1 MEYRIERDSLGE
13 VQVPAGA
20 YWGSQAERSRN
31 LFQISGLTEHPR
43 MIDAYILLKK
53 ACTEANTE
61 LGLLDKEIGGA
72 IILAANEILA
82 GSPYCYP
89 GVQSQKSKVESR
101 KLKVES
107 PESIVA
113 SPKSK
118 TESLKSELRT
128 PTSKLQTLR
137 DQFPV
142 DVFHMG
148 AGTSFNMNCN
158 EVLANRAE
166 EILGGK
172 LGEYRRV
179 NPNDHPNY
187 GQSTNDT
194 FPSGMRI
201 MARLMLVDLLKAVDE
216 LIEAFAA
223 KGEEFDHILKSGR
236 THLQDAV
243 PIRLGQEFAAYAA
256 ALAKA
261 KTRLQAAAHE
271 LEELGIGGSA
281 AGTGLNT
288 HPKYRFIVIEKLNK
302 ATGLQFRT
310 SPDMREAMQSNF
322 AMATLAAGLRIFCL
336 ELTRISN
343 DLRLLCSGPLT
354 GIAEIILPAVQPGSS
369 IMPGKVNPSMA
380 ENLNIVLYQVL
391 GQCHTIDMCVQ
402 AGQLELNVMMPGM
415 AFAAQFSL
423 KILTN
428 TLRTFTENCVR
439 GIKADEERCRH
450 YAETSPSL
458 ATALNPIIGYQKS
471 AEVVKRALK
480 EKRSIPDVVREMGLV
495 DEETLRKA
503 LDPALLTEPGIPG
516 K

>member
-1 MEYRIERDSLGE
+1 MDYRIEKDSLGE
-13 VQVPAGA
+13 VQVPANA

-31 LFQISGLTEHPR
+31 LFKISGLTEHPK

-53 ACTEANTE
+53 ACTVANTD
-61 LGLLDKEIGGA
+61 LGLLDAEIGNA
-72 IILAANEILA
+72 IAQAADEILK
-82 GSPYCYP
+82 GQY
-89 GVQSQKSKVESR
+89 
-101 KLKVES
+101 
-107 PESIVA
+107 
-113 SPKSK
+113 
-118 TESLKSELRT
+118 
-128 PTSKLQTLR
+128 R

-166 EILGGK
+166 QILGGG
-172 LGEYRRV
+172 LGEYKRV

-194 FPSGMRI
+194 FPSAMRI
-201 MARLMLVDLLKAVDE
+201 MARLMMEDLFPAVDG

-223 KGEEFDHILKSGR
+223 KGVEFDRILKSAR

-243 PIRLGQEFAAYAA
+243 PIRLGQEFTAYAV
-256 ALAKA
+256 ALRKS
-261 KTRLQAAAHE
+261 RVWLEQAARE

-288 HPKYRFIVIEKLNK
+288 HPDYRRRVVEKLRDY
-302 ATGLQFRT
+302 TGIEFRN
-310 SPDMREAMQSNF
+310 SPDMREAMQSNL
-322 AMATLAAGLRIFCL
+322 AMAALAAGLRIFCQ

-354 GIAEIILPAVQPGSS
+354 GIAEIVLPAVQPGSS

-380 ENLNIVLYQVL
+380 ENLNIVLFQVL
-391 GQCHTIDMCVQ
+391 GQCNTIDNCVM

-415 AFAAQFSL
+415 AFAAQFAL
-423 KILTN
+423 QILTN
-428 TLRTFTENCVR
+428 TLETFTENCVK
-439 GIKADEERCRH
+439 GIKADAERCAH

-458 ATALNPIIGYQKS
+458 ATALNVFIGYKQA
-471 AEVVKRALK
+471 AEVVKIALAERK
-480 EKRSIPDVVREMGLV
+480 SIPNVVREKGLL
-495 DEETLRKA
+495 DEETLIKA

-516 K
+516 Q

>member
-1 MEYRIERDSLGE
+1 MDFRIEKDSLGD
-13 VQVPAGA
+13 VNVPADA

-43 MIDAYILLKK
+43 MIDAYIMLKK
-53 ACTEANTE
+53 ACTQANTE
-61 LGLLDKEIGGA
+61 LGLLDKEIGNA
-72 IILAANEILA
+72 IVQAADEIL
-82 GSPYCYP
+82 G
-89 GVQSQKSKVESR
+89 GK
-101 KLKVES
+101 
-107 PESIVA
+107 
-113 SPKSK
+113 
-118 TESLKSELRT
+118 
-128 PTSKLQTLR
+128 LR

-166 EILGGK
+166 EILGGVK
-172 LGEYRRV
+172 GGYKRV

-194 FPSGMRI
+194 FPSAMRI
-201 MARLMLVDLLKAVDE
+201 MSRLMLEDLFPAVDR
-216 LIEAFAA
+216 LIAAFDA
-223 KGEEFDHILKSGR
+223 KGKEFDHILKSAR

-243 PIRLGQEFAAYAA
+243 PIRLGQEFTAYAV
-256 ALAKA
+256 ALKKA
-261 KTRLQAAAHE
+261 SRWLEQAAFE

-288 HPKYRFIVIEKLNK
+288 HPDYRAMVVANLNS
-302 ATGLQFRT
+302 ATGLKFRNA
-310 SPDMREAMQSNF
+310 PDLREAMQSNL
-322 AMATLAAGLRIFCL
+322 AMASLAAGLRIFCQ

-354 GIAEIILPAVQPGSS
+354 GIAEIVLPPVQPGSS

-380 ENLNIVLYQVL
+380 ENLNIVLFQVL
-391 GQCHTIDMCVQ
+391 GQCQSIDNCVM

-415 AFAAQFSL
+415 AFSAQFAIQ
-423 KILTN
+423 ILTR
-428 TLRTFTENCVR
+428 TLDTFIENCVK
-439 GIKADEERCRH
+439 GIVANEEICRR

-458 ATALNPIIGYQKS
+458 ATALNPLLGYQVGS
-471 AEVVKRALK
+471 DVVKTALK
-480 EKRSIPDVVREMGLV
+480 ENKPIPEVVREKGLL
-495 DEETLRKA
+495 DEETLKKA

-516 K
+516 R

>member
-1 MEYRIERDSLGE
+1 MDYRIEKDSLGE
-13 VQVPAGA
+13 VQVPSNA

-31 LFQISGLTEHPR
+31 LFRISGLTEHPK

-53 ACTEANTE
+53 ACTVANTD
-61 LGLLDKEIGGA
+61 LGLLDAEVGNA
-72 IILAANEILA
+72 IVQAADEILS
-82 GSPYCYP
+82 G
-89 GVQSQKSKVESR
+89 K
-101 KLKVES
+101 
-107 PESIVA
+107 
-113 SPKSK
+113 
-118 TESLKSELRT
+118 
-128 PTSKLQTLR
+128 LR

-148 AGTSFNMNCN
+148 AGTSLNMNCN

-166 EILGGK
+166 EILGGG
-172 LGEYRRV
+172 LGTYQRV

-194 FPSGMRI
+194 FPSAMRI
-201 MARLMLVDLLKAVDE
+201 MARLMLEDLFPVIDD

-223 KGEEFDHILKSGR
+223 KGVEFDRILKSAR

-243 PIRLGQEFAAYAA
+243 PIRLGQEFTAYAV
-256 ALAKA
+256 ALRKS
-261 KTRLQAAAHE
+261 RRWLEQAAQE

-288 HPKYRFIVIEKLNK
+288 HPDYRAKVVENLREYTGIE
-302 ATGLQFRT
+302 FRNA
-310 SPDMREAMQSNF
+310 PDLREAMQSNL
-322 AMATLAAGLRIFCL
+322 AMASLAAGLRIFCQ
-336 ELTRISN
+336 ELTRVSN

-354 GIAEIILPAVQPGSS
+354 GIAEIVLPPVQPGSS

-391 GQCHTIDMCVQ
+391 GQCSSIDNCVM

-415 AFAAQFSL
+415 AFSAQFAL
-423 KILTN
+423 QVLTN
-428 TLRTFTENCVR
+428 TLATFTENCVR
-439 GIKADEERCRH
+439 GIKADAERCAH

-458 ATALNPIIGYQKS
+458 ATALNVYVGYKQA
-471 AEVVKRALK
+471 AEVVKIALA
-480 EKRSIPDVVREMGLV
+480 EKKSIPQVVREKGLL
-495 DEETLRKA
+495 DEETLKKA

>member
-1 MEYRIERDSLGE
+1 MEYRIEKDSLGE
-13 VQVPAGA
+13 VKVPADA

-61 LGLLDKEIGGA
+61 LGLLDKVIGNA
-72 IILAANEILA
+72 IVQAADEILSQ
-82 GSPYCYP
+82 SPHRY
-89 GVQSQKSKVESR
+89 SKIQNLES
-101 KLKVES
+101 EI
-107 PESIVA
+107 PN
-113 SPKSK
+113 
-118 TESLKSELRT
+118 LRG
-128 PTSKLQTLR
+128 
-137 DQFPV
+137 QFPV

-172 LGEYRRV
+172 LGEYKRV

-194 FPSGMRI
+194 FPSAMRI
-201 MARLMLVDLLKAVDE
+201 MARLMMTDLLEAVDE

-223 KGEEFDHILKSGR
+223 KGKEFDHILKSGR

-243 PIRLGQEFAAYAA
+243 PIRLGQEFAAYAG

-261 KTRLQAAAHE
+261 KLRLDVGAHE
-271 LEELGIGGSA
+271 MEELGIGGSA

-288 HPKYRFIVIEKLNK
+288 HPKYRFIVVENLNRY
-302 ATGLQFRT
+302 TGITFRN
-310 SPDMREAMQSNF
+310 SPDMREAMQSNL
-322 AMATLAAGLRIFCL
+322 AMAALAAGMRIFCL

-354 GIAEIILPAVQPGSS
+354 GIAEIVLPAVQPGSS

-415 AFAAQFSL
+415 AFAAQFSIQ
-423 KILTN
+423 ILTN
-428 TLRTFTENCVR
+428 VLRTFTENCVR
-439 GIKADEERCRH
+439 GIKADEERCLH

-458 ATALNPIIGYQKS
+458 ATALNPLIGYQKS
-471 AEVVKRALK
+471 AEVVKKALK
-480 EKRSIPDVVREMGLV
+480 EKKSIPAVAREMGLV

-503 LDPALLTEPGIPG
+503 LDPSLLTEPGIPG
-516 K
+516 S